1 MYIINWSVYT
11 LVKSTKISIPESLAK
26 LSNLRRKYKSLDQT
40 PMDIRDKMIA
50 LALSV
55 GGFEALADKDSGYLN
70 YLEELS
76 RKRYELYIDG
86 TEDEIN
92 KLEQKLAWFS
102 NTLRSNYS
110 ESFSKAK
117 KTQQK
122 FARIYV
128 EVEKYLSKNAES
140 KIIHATNAVAKK
152 LGEDPKYV
160 HTRYYDF
167 RKKCNNMPVDE
178 VIKEFQLTITE

>member
-1 MYIINWSVYT
+1 MK
-11 LVKSTKISIPESLAK
+11 KSTKLSIPESLAE

-55 GGFEALADKDSGYLN
+55 GGFEALADKESGYLD

-102 NTLRSNYS
+102 NMLRSNYS
-110 ESFSKAK
+110 ESFSKSRV
-117 KTQQK
+117 TQQK
-122 FARIYV
+122 FATIYV
-128 EVEKYLSKNAES
+128 EVEKYRRNNPES
-140 KIIHATNAVAKK
+140 KVKHATDAVAKE
-152 LGEDPKYV
+152 LNLDPKYV

-167 RKKCNNMPVDE
+167 KKNSNNMPIDE
-178 VIKEFQLTITE
+178 VINEFQLPITI

>member
-1 MYIINWSVYT
+1 MK
-11 LVKSTKISIPESLAK
+11 KSTKLSIPESLAE

-40 PMDIRDKMIA
+40 PIQDRDKMTA
-50 LALSV
+50 LALSI
-55 GGFEALADKDSGYLN
+55 GGFEALADKDSGYLD

-76 RKRYELYIDG
+76 QNRYELYVSG

-102 NTLRSNYS
+102 NMLRSNYS
-110 ESFSKAK
+110 ESFSKTK

-122 FARIYV
+122 FATIYV

-140 KIIHATNAVAKK
+140 KVKHATDAVAKE
-152 LGEDPKYV
+152 LDLNPKYV

-167 RKKCNNMPVDE
+167 KKNSKNMPVDE
-178 VIKEFQLTITE
+178 VIKKFQLPITE